1 MIVVSDTTPLR
12 HLIAIGEAGLL
23 GKLYGTVTIPAAVWN
38 EFQAEMTPT
47 LVTTWLK
54 STPEWLSIQSPRTPG
69 PDDPAMESL
78 DRGERE
84 AIQLTIEL
92 DADLLLMD
100 DRDGRALALR
110 LRLPVVGTLGVLE
123 RADSLGMLADFP
135 ATVADLE
142 ASGFYMSARLRD
154 SILERHRLRHKSDR

>member
-12 HLIAIGEAGLL
+12 HLIAIGQAELL
-23 GKLYGTVTIPAAVWN
+23 SKLYGSVAIPPAVWN
-38 EFQAEMTPT
+38 ELQAEKTPAF
-47 LVTTWLK
+47 VSTWLE
-54 STPEWLSIQSPRTPG
+54 STPEWLSIQAPRRPG

-84 AIQLTIEL
+84 AIQLVIEL

-100 DRDGRALALR
+100 DRDGRCMALQ

-123 RADSLGMLADFP
+123 RADSLGLLADFP

-154 SILERHRLRHKSDR
+154 SILERHRLRH